1 MRRRRLRRTPAGS
14 FNILPCALQGRAFRS
29 CSSRDGCTCLN
40 LAVHHNARWG
50 ELLMSQPCFSDAC
63 AAAFPCLFG
72 ILPAAATDA
81 PHALCVAQFAGQ
93 LCCIRL
99 LRRRTVGQLPGRV
112 VCVTPSDRKRSRE
125 QVLPLRDLLRP
136 TARRAAERRADGRRR
151 RLVARSTARRAWRR
165 AGGPRGRAAAACVRR
180 WRGARPQTRRRSV
193 AEPRAPRRPS
203 CARASG
209 CARAVCVS
217 PVCVIS
223 YARLWPVAVG
233 RIDVLRRP
241 NDHRASSL
249 HPVAVY
255 MLERI
260 NFDRWPRTRTHIL

>member
-1 MRRRRLRRTPAGS
+1 MLDGGSCSCHSRASATPVLPPFHASLASFLQLRLTPRMRCALHNLLASCVAYASYGGGPLVSCLGGLFASPPRIASDPGSRCYLFEIFCGRRR
-14 FNILPCALQGRAFRS
+14 
-29 CSSRDGCTCLN
+29 
-40 LAVHHNARWG
+40 
-50 ELLMSQPCFSDAC
+50 
-63 AAAFPCLFG
+63 
-72 ILPAAATDA
+72 
-81 PHALCVAQFAGQ
+81 
-93 LCCIRL
+93 
-99 LRRRTVGQLPGRV
+99 
-112 VCVTPSDRKRSRE
+112 
-125 QVLPLRDLLRP
+125 
-136 TARRAAERRADGRRR
+136 DGRRSDKHMGGGGGSSR
-151 RLVARSTARRAWRR
+151 GGPRAWRH